1 MRTKSRTAWGSATR
15 RTRRGWFAAGVLV
28 AVALLGGHASAQN
41 AVPTHLSGTIDDYVW
56 VEAAGPGF
64 GAWHVSG
71 EWSLHSNGRSGQAD
85 FTASILGVRSDL
97 WVLQNVF
104 DPATVSRSPHT
115 HHVLI
120 DDGHVT
126 TVPNGFRVSG
136 SATITA
142 NGSVT
147 SYSNSP
153 IDVDITGGNLIRFS
167 NMKLTFFGDAV
178 GHFGPQAYDGVVVLG
193 R

>member
-1 MRTKSRTAWGSATR
+1 MSTRSHAGCGIAMRTRNA
-15 RTRRGWFAAGVLV
+15 WFATAVLV
-28 AVALLGGHASAQN
+28 AVALLSGYASAQHE
-41 AVPTHLSGTIDDYVW
+41 VPTHLSGTIDDYVW
-56 VEAAGPGF
+56 VEAMGPGF

-71 EWSLHSNGRSGQAD
+71 EWSLQLNGTSGKAE
-85 FTASILGVRSDL
+85 FAASILGVRSDL
-97 WVLQNVF
+97 WVLQNLF

-115 HHVLI
+115 HHVLAG
-120 DDGHVT
+120 DGQVT
-126 TVPNGFRVSG
+126 SIPNGFRVSG
-136 SATITA
+136 TATITG

-147 SYSNSP
+147 PYSNSP
-153 IDVDITGGNLIRFS
+153 IEVDITGGNLIRFS